1 MIVEFEIYFDD
12 LRPDV
17 QQRLSNK
24 LDTSPEDE
32 NWDLVPLAVFAR
44 EKDNEDGKT
53 T

>member
-1 MIVEFEIYFDD
+1 MIVEFEIYFDVIMSE
-12 LRPDV
+12 V
-17 QQRLSNK
+17 QQRLLNK

-32 NWDLVPLAVFAR
+32 NWDVVPLAVFVR

>member
-17 QQRLSNK
+17 QQRLLNK

-32 NWDLVPLAVFAR
+32 NWDLVPLAVFVW
-44 EKDNEDGKT
+44 EKDKEDAKT

>member
-1 MIVEFEIYFDD
+1 MIVEFEIYFYVIMSE
-12 LRPDV
+12 V
-17 QQRLSNK
+17 QQRLLNK

-32 NWDLVPLAVFAR
+32 NWDVVPLAIFAR

>member
-12 LRPDV
+12 LRADV
-17 QQRLSNK
+17 QQRLLNK

-32 NWDLVPLAVFAR
+32 NWDLVPLAIFAR
-44 EKDNEDGKT
+44 EKDKEDDKT